1 MIWPHTQDQSYP
13 KKKISSGS
21 INSGIQSVQGRS
33 QWYIYLYLIKH
44 QYLCKWYT
52 RKLVSLE
59 IMYQLKQLDLQYVF
73 NNRKFTMMCITSI
86 WCGDFKSFLSRHV
99 TLTFTFV
106 MRRLQDS
113 NRKQNLF
120 SSHTAKG
127 VNNWQKNRDP
137 IVSVDNKTS

>member
-1 MIWPHTQDQSYP
+1 MFYIQVIWPHTQDQSYP

-44 QYLCKWYT
+44 QHICKWYT
-52 RKLVSLE
+52 RKLVNLE

-86 WCGDFKSFLSRHV
+86 WCGDFKIFLSTSAIYV
-99 TLTFTFV
+99 DMSLSLLLSWWGGYMTLT
-106 MRRLQDS
+106 
-113 NRKQNLF
+113 
-120 SSHTAKG
+120 G
-127 VNNWQKNRDP
+127 
-137 IVSVDNKTS
+137 NKTCSPATPPKV